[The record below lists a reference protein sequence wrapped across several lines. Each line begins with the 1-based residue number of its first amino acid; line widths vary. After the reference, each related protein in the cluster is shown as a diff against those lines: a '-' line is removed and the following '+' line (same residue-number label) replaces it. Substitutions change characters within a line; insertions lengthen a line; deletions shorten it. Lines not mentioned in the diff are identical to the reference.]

1 MRAPAGALLFLGQD
15 TMTEEKMKTVP
26 LKLLYDSWTTGGERI
41 PAGTVLDL
49 PLRTAKQLIAKRKAE
64 RADPLPG
71 E

>member
-1 MRAPAGALLFLGQD
+1 
-15 TMTEEKMKTVP
+15 MTEPKTKTVP
-26 LKLLYDSWTTGGERI
+26 LKFLYDSWATGGQRI

-49 PLRTAKQLIAKRKAE
+49 PLHAAKQLIASGKVE

>member
-1 MRAPAGALLFLGQD
+1 
-15 TMTEEKMKTVP
+15 MTEEKIKTVP

-49 PLRTAKQLIAKRKAE
+49 PLHTAKQLIAKGKAE